1 MTRRQDKR
9 EKLLQIAVDMYARN
23 GSFTARDLTLAAG
36 MNIASLNYYFGSKE
50 DLLQEIEQRLLQIFI
65 QEITDIGSTG
75 DAPYDRLNSLL
86 FAVSERLLKNPGLT
100 RHFVEMLIAGES
112 KVYDMLEQAVG
123 RTSPIFAVF
132 ASVLGETGLTDED
145 EVYRRMIIGVCSLAP
160 VFVIGLN
167 LADSIAVLRNDAF
180 VSSHIET
187 LATVLLAP
195 PALSNPTA

>member
-9 EKLLQIAVDMYARN
+9 EKLLRIAVDMYARN

-75 DAPYDRLNSLL
+75 DAPHDRLNSLL

-145 EVYRRMIIGVCSLAP
+145 EAYRRMIIGVCSLAP

-195 PALSNPTA
+195 PALSGTTA

>member
-23 GSFTARDLTLAAG
+23 GSFTARDLTMAAG

-112 KVYDMLEQAVG
+112 KVYDILEQAVG

-132 ASVLGETGLTDED
+132 ANVLGEKNLMCPPSSK
-145 EVYRRMIIGVCSLAP
+145 EV
-160 VFVIGLN
+160 
-167 LADSIAVLRNDAF
+167 
-180 VSSHIET
+180 
-187 LATVLLAP
+187 
-195 PALSNPTA
+195 

>member
-195 PALSNPTA
+195 PALSGPTA

>member
-75 DAPYDRLNSLL
+75 GAPYDRLNSLL

-145 EVYRRMIIGVCSLAP
+145 EAYRRMIIGVCSLAP

-195 PALSNPTA
+195 PALSGPTA

>member
-145 EVYRRMIIGVCSLAP
+145 EAYRRMIIGVCSLAP

-195 PALSNPTA
+195 PALSGPTA